1 MPAIRG
7 DLRNIAIVAH
17 VDHGKTTLVDAM
29 LQQSGAY
36 RANQAVVERVMDSMD
51 LEREKG
57 ITILAKQTAVRWGEV
72 RVNIVDTPGHA
83 DFGGEVERTLRMVDG
98 VLLLVDA
105 SEGPLPQTR
114 FVLRKAL
121 ARRLPVVVCVNKV
134 DRADARPAE
143 VVHEIE
149 ELFLDLDAD
158 EHQIDFP
165 VLYANARAGTA
176 GAGPDDLAPNLDP
189 LLAAIVDTIPAP
201 EFEPGHPLQLLVTNL
216 DADQYVGR
224 LAIGRIWHGTIGVG
238 DRVALSR
245 RDGSIVTA
253 KVTKLLGAV
262 GLERVEI
269 DQASAGDIVAVAGLA
284 DVTVGET
291 VTDPDDPRPL
301 PVVSVDEP
309 SLSMEFG
316 VNTSPLAGR
325 EGTFLTSRHLRERL
339 ARETLGNVSV
349 RVAPTA
355 SPDVF
360 EVQGRG
366 ELQLAILI
374 EQMRREGFELQ
385 VSKPEVITREID
397 GRLHEPFEVVTI
409 DVPEEHFGAVTAALA
424 PRKARLT
431 DMTNHG
437 TGWVTVEYSMPAR
450 GLIGLDSVLKTE
462 TRGTVVLHHLFD
474 GYQPWAGP
482 ITHRVAG
489 ALVADRAG
497 VTTAY
502 ALDTVQLRGQL
513 FVGPGV
519 QVYEGMVI
527 GENARPEDIDV
538 NPTREKQ
545 KTNFRNAAGLEGGGV
560 RLAAHRRLELEE
572 ALEFIAADELVEVT
586 PGAVRMRKRVLSAS
600 SRGRQAKRA
609 KQRS

>member
-1 MPAIRG
+1 MPARRQ
-7 DLRNIAIVAH
+7 DLRNVAIVAH

-29 LQQSGAY
+29 LRQSGAW
-36 RANQAVVERVMDSMD
+36 RAGQEVVDRVMDSMD

-57 ITILAKQTAVRWGEV
+57 ITILAKQTAVRWRDV

-143 VVHEIE
+143 VVHEVE

-158 EHQIDFP
+158 EHQIGFP

-176 GAGPDDLAPNLDP
+176 GPSPDDLAPNLDP
-189 LLAAIVDTIPAP
+189 LFEAIVATTPAP

-224 LAIGRIWHGTIGVG
+224 LAIGRIWHGVIGLG

-262 GLERVEI
+262 GLQRVEV
-269 DQASAGDIVAVAGLA
+269 DQASAGDIVAVAGLG

-385 VSKPEVITREID
+385 VSKPEVITRELD

-424 PRKARLT
+424 PRKARMT

-450 GLIGLDSVLKTE
+450 GLIGLDSLLKTE

-474 GYQPWAGP
+474 GYQPWAGQ
-482 ITHRVAG
+482 IVHRVSG
-489 ALVADRAG
+489 ALVADRSG

-519 QVYEGMVI
+519 EVYEGMVV

-545 KTNFRNAAGLEGGGV
+545 KTNFRNAAGLEGGGI

-572 ALEFIAADELVEVT
+572 ALEFIADDELVEIT
-586 PGAVRMRKRVLSAS
+586 PGVVRMRKRVLSANH
-600 SRGRQAKRA
+600 RGREAKRA
-609 KQRS
+609 KQRR